1 MLINRKKSDT
11 KLGLQHLLTTQPSL
25 VGNPILFLTP
35 FAFLSFHPS
44 NLMANPIL
52 LIHPYPV
59 LPTSPSYPSP
69 KSSSS
74 FSTSIY
80 SSSFSS
86 IYSYSSSSSSS
97 IYSYSYSSSSSSPHR
112 ILSEARRSIAKSNK
126 RGGYGAAR
134 AGGPIQGA
142 AVGLVHYAGPC
153 HEVL

>member
-11 KLGLQHLLTTQPSL
+11 KLGLQHLLTTHPSL

-69 KSSSS
+69 LSSS

-97 IYSYSYSSSSSSPHR
+97 VYSYSYSSSSSSPHR